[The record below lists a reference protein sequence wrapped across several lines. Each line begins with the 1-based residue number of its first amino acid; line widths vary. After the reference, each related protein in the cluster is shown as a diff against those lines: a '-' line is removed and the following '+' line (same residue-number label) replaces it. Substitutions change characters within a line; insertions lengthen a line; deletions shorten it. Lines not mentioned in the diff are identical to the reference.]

1 MRKLKDSPFRNSV
14 ALLIRM
20 EPQKIVRSVVQYL
33 WLETNKQKYSQSL
46 MSMPNFTKPKHAW
59 KTDKPESNYSAL
71 NKAKQYILILP
82 LYSSN

>member
-20 EPQKIVRSVVQYL
+20 ELQKIVSCQQYL

-46 MSMPNFTKPKHAW
+46 VYMPNFTKPKHAM
-59 KTDKPESNYSAL
+59 KADKPDRNYSPL
-71 NKAKQYILILP
+71 KQKYEKVERTSKAPK
-82 LYSSN
+82 